1 MSIDNQVN
9 TIKQALFS
17 EMEKSK
23 QIVFEG
29 LLESPSYNRIP
40 EDLFVNYFLPC
51 FIGRNTSNPNW
62 VMEWISIAGT
72 PMASVIVFD
81 KRTNQDLFTVPG
93 ILHTNSLFLAQGRG
107 GMNDIFTRFNQIN
120 ANLPSSGMSYLFNAL
135 STKNN
140 ELLQNNNNDAIR
152 NQWNQIFARYNLI
165 PQQAQASANTTNNNL
180 DDFLDF

>member
-9 TIKQALFS
+9 NLKQALIS

-23 QIVFEG
+23 TVVFEG
-29 LLESPSYNRIP
+29 LLESPSFNRIP

-72 PMASVIVFD
+72 PMAAVMVFD
-81 KRTNQDLFTVPG
+81 KVTRQDLFMVPG
-93 ILHTNSLFLAQGRG
+93 ILHTNNLYLSQGRG
-107 GMNDIFTRFNQIN
+107 GMNDIFTRHSQIS
-120 ANLPSSGMSYLFNAL
+120 ANLPSSGMAYLFNAL
-135 STKNN
+135 SDKNS
-140 ELLQNNNNDAIR
+140 ELLQNHNNDAVR
-152 NQWNQIFARYNLI
+152 NQWNTIFARYNLI
-165 PQQAQASANTTNNNL
+165 PQQSQQVTASSGNNL